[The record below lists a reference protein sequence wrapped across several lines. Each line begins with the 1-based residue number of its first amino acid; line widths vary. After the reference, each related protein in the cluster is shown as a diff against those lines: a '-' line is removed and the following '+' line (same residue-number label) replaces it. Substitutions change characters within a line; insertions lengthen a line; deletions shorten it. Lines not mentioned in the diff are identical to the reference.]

1 MRQTCFKFC
10 IFHIAQVWN
19 LTLRMLGTT
28 DRPQLHA
35 KAAESHGLLKF
46 MACLLNSHLGR
57 FQSWGEESYRKA
69 KFLKEAAGAAVRFD
83 EVFQTQHRR
92 LNRSE
97 LQRAFNSYIR
107 FLSFYRKS
115 GGPLLPKCHFM
126 IHLVQRARFKGNPK
140 MYSTYRDESFNGLI
154 AKIAR
159 SCHRRTWANAVHW
172 KCHALHQKNHTKV
185 INSNFFN
192 KPKPEGKR

>member
-1 MRQTCFKFC
+1 MRQNCFKFC

-57 FQSWGEESYRKA
+57 FQSLGEESYRKA

-97 LQRAFNSYIR
+97 LQRAFQLIHSVFV
-107 FLSFYRKS
+107 FLQEIWRPFTSQVSFHDPFGS
-115 GGPLLPKCHFM
+115 TCP
-126 IHLVQRARFKGNPK
+126 VQREPQNV
-140 MYSTYRDESFNGLI
+140 FNLPG
-154 AKIAR
+154 
-159 SCHRRTWANAVHW
+159 
-172 KCHALHQKNHTKV
+172 
-185 INSNFFN
+185 
-192 KPKPEGKR
+192 

>member
-57 FQSWGEESYRKA
+57 FQSLGEESYRKA
-69 KFLKEAAGAAVRFD
+69 KFLKEAADAAVRFD

-107 FLSFYRKS
+107 FLF
-115 GGPLLPKCHFM
+115 FT
-126 IHLVQRARFKGNPK
+126 GNL
-140 MYSTYRDESFNGLI
+140 E
-154 AKIAR
+154 
-159 SCHRRTWANAVHW
+159 
-172 KCHALHQKNHTKV
+172 ALYFPSV
-185 INSNFFN
+185 IS
-192 KPKPEGKR
+192 